1 MLPKTFSPSP
11 QQGAASPELGPGAT
25 VAAEVQPA
33 QNEYTLII
41 DRKEEKELLYRGGYK
56 DVRDGNVH
64 SYSNLEELGHV
75 HCHSTTRFW
84 HCGFQSFE
92 AHKTF
97 LERIRCL
104 EGVRFSVN
112 NYVMERLFTLMPLY
126 TRNHKFGP
134 KKKEKQHTAD
144 VVKKKGF
151 FFLVFGVI
159 F

>member
-64 SYSNLEELGHV
+64 SYSILKNLDMYIVIQL
-75 HCHSTTRFW
+75 
-84 HCGFQSFE
+84 
-92 AHKTF
+92 
-97 LERIRCL
+97 LD
-104 EGVRFSVN
+104 
-112 NYVMERLFTLMPLY
+112 
-126 TRNHKFGP
+126 FG
-134 KKKEKQHTAD
+134 TA
-144 VVKKKGF
+144 
-151 FFLVFGVI
+151 VFNLLKLTKH